1 MQKSIHRKPTRTH
14 NPAVIVVSRRGFIL
28 SLLLLLATQ
37 GILPASE
44 STVVANAGQS
54 EVKAEDIKPLL
65 EALPIRDQVMLTR
78 NPAALNDF
86 VRTLIIEQLVYK
98 EALAKKWDQQTNVVA
113 LLERVRQQTLTQSY
127 LQSLATPPT
136 AYPSPSELQSA
147 YEILKKNGAL
157 QVPRQTKLAQI
168 FIASPKESDKST
180 DERARSKVEAVQKA
194 LKESDFFEVA
204 KSQSED
210 PASAPKGGELG
221 FLTEN
226 QIQGEI
232 RSAIASLSPGK
243 VTSAIRLKDGWHII
257 KVLEIKE
264 PYTATL
270 EEIKVPLTNDLRKQQ
285 AQALGKAYITKILQQ
300 NPVTMNEIAISKLME
315 KH

>member
-1 MQKSIHRKPTRTH
+1 MKVAPRKVLIT
-14 NPAVIVVSRRGFIL
+14 SF
-28 SLLLLLATQ
+28 LLLLVTQ
-37 GILPASE
+37 GYLTASE
-44 STVVANAGQS
+44 STVVAKAGQS

-136 AYPSPSELQSA
+136 SYPSPSELQSA
-147 YEILKKNGAL
+147 YDILKKNGAL
-157 QVPRQTKLAQI
+157 QVPRQIKLAQI
-168 FIASPKESDKST
+168 FIASPKDADKSS
-180 DERARSKVEAVQKA
+180 DERAQAKVEAVQKA
-194 LKESDFFEVA
+194 LKESDFADVA

-210 PASAPKGGELG
+210 PASTPKGGELG

-226 QIQGEI
+226 QIQAEI
-232 RSAIASLSPGK
+232 RSAVASLSTGK

-270 EEIKVPLTNDLRKQQ
+270 EEIKGPLTNDLRKQQ

-300 NPVTMNEIAISKLME
+300 NPVTMNEIAISKLLE